1 MCGNESSVWW
11 SKHRVISL
19 LLMSWSKNS
28 FSKFDINKLAQL
40 AEIYDADFSDGDRA
54 IIRSQ
59 LETYILHVRRH
70 SAFSSC
76 MDIGSLAVKM
86 VETEK
91 HMVFSL
97 VYKLIELSL
106 ILPVSTTSVE
116 RAFSAMKIIK
126 NKLRN
131 RISDEW
137 FNHLMVCYTE
147 RELFKALDNSTITRR
162 FQSIKTRKM
171 SLPRVIR
178 D

>member
-1 MCGNESSVWW
+1 MI
-11 SKHRVISL
+11 K
-19 LLMSWSKNS
+19 
-28 FSKFDINKLAQL
+28 
-40 AEIYDADFSDGDRA
+40 
-54 IIRSQ
+54 
-59 LETYILHVRRH
+59 
-70 SAFSSC
+70 
-76 MDIGSLAVKM
+76 
-86 VETEK
+86 TEK
-91 HMVFSL
+91 HMIFSL

-106 ILPVSTTSVE
+106 ILPVSIASVE
-116 RAFSAMKIIK
+116 RAFSTMKII

-131 RISDEW
+131 MISDKW